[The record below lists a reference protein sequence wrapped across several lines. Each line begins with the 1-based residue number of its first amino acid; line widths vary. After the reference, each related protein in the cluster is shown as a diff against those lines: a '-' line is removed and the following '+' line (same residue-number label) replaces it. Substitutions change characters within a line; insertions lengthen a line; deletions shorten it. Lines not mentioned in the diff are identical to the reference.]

1 MNGEKTMRMSVAGPT
16 SWKTTQHEPNQ
27 QFCLFSK
34 DNSILVRLFG
44 IFFITFSEKTTE
56 YELAYL
62 NTTSQAI
69 FLL

>member
-1 MNGEKTMRMSVAGPT
+1 MRMSVSGPT

-44 IFFITFSEKTTE
+44 IFFITFSAIRYIPYQEMKIIIAMYNLTE
-56 YELAYL
+56 
-62 NTTSQAI
+62 
-69 FLL
+69 